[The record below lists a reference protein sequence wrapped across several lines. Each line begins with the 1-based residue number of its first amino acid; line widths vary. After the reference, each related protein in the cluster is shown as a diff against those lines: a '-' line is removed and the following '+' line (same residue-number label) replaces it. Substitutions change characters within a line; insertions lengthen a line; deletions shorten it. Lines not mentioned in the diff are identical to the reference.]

1 MLVLNVCMEDI
12 NWKPVQTKTGIK
24 HYANVA
30 TDYLKDVDDK
40 GNTHSVWNNQ
50 TPEERAEK
58 KKKNYCG
65 RGKEYTF
72 NAPTAKKEYSQNQ
85 QEHEEH
91 KTDLPF

>member
-1 MLVLNVCMEDI
+1 MLVLNVCKEEI
-12 NWKPVQTKTGIK
+12 NWKPVQTKTGVK
-24 HYANVA
+24 HYANIA

-72 NAPTAKKEYSQNQ
+72 NAPTGKKEFAVNQ
-85 QEHEEH
+85 QEMEDKEP
-91 KTDLPF
+91 LPF

>member
-1 MLVLNVCMEDI
+1 MLVLNVCQEDI
-12 NWKPVQTKTGIK
+12 NWKPVQTKNGIK
-24 HYANVA
+24 HYANIA

-50 TPEERAEK
+50 SQEERAEK
-58 KKKNYCG
+58 AKKNYCG
-65 RGKEYTF
+65 RGKEYAFT
-72 NAPTAKKEYSQNQ
+72 KKEYAQNQ